1 METRYIKID
10 KLIKKITK
18 KDALFNG
25 KYALDPYQNCMFECL
40 YCDSSFDKIV
50 LIKSNAPDILRK
62 EIKDIEKGKII
73 LGSVHDPYQNIE
85 EKTGLTRELLKII
98 RDNNFGCHILTKS
111 NLILRDIDILSK
123 IKDCNVTISITS
135 TDEEISKYFE
145 ENVPTPTER
154 LSVVKHLNK
163 NDIRSGV
170 ALIPILP
177 HIIEEGIEDIIRT
190 VKQYDA
196 QYLVHKYLE
205 LKGDQKNYFFRLL
218 NDFNPELVEKY
229 EELYKNSFKP
239 KDKYIEDLNN
249 KVEEL
254 CKKYKLEK
262 KV

>member
-1 METRYIKID
+1 MQYKHIRVNSVLNKVVKRGD
-10 KLIKKITK
+10 
-18 KDALFNG
+18 LFSG
-25 KYALDPYQNCMFECL
+25 DYTVDPYKNCMFECL

-50 LIKSNAPDILRK
+50 LIKSNAHEILRK
-62 EIKDIEKGKII
+62 EIKNIKKGKII

-85 EKTGLTRELLKII
+85 EKTGLTRKLLKII
-98 RDNNFGCHILTKS
+98 RNNNFSCHILTKS
-111 NLILRDIDILSK
+111 NLILRDIDILSD
-123 IKDCNVTISITS
+123 IKDCNVTISIIS
-135 TDEEISKYFE
+135 IDEKISKYFE
-145 ENVPTPTER
+145 EKAPKSIER
-154 LSVVKHLNK
+154 LSVVKKLNK
-163 NDIRSGV
+163 NGIKSGV

-177 HIIEEGIEDIIRT
+177 YIIEDEIEDIIKT

-205 LKGDQKNYFFRLL
+205 LKGDQKNYFIRLL
-218 NDFNPELVEKY
+218 ENFNPKLIEKY
-229 EELYKNSFKP
+229 EELYKNNFKP